1 MIKKKTTVTVNVAD
15 NNRLFAKICLI
26 LFNVCWFVIL
36 SLSFPQRA
44 ESAGNK
50 RPYSAL
56 WGSSYYEEGEREGE
70 AGSSYYE
77 EGEREGEAGRPS
89 YQEGEREG
97 EAGSSSYQEGER
109 EGEAGRPS
117 YQEGGSS
124 SKENPLSKFKP
135 DKKSVDAFE
144 AFLKK
149 KNEKKITPSDSSEP
163 NEVLLY
169 GNLGSMTLLIN
180 DILIEEGYRRIN
192 QFIIE
197 PLLFTLKDD
206 LYEDL
211 SPNAC
216 YETIL
221 GDLKKNKKES
231 ILYKN
236 LLNTGYLKIKTRK
249 NSRKNRKNR

>member
-70 AGSSYYE
+70 AG
-77 EGEREGEAGRPS
+77 RP
-89 YQEGEREG
+89 
-97 EAGSSSYQEGER
+97 SYQEGER